1 MVLKTATC
9 RFSGLRIYPG
19 KGIIYVRVDGNQFL
33 FMNQK
38 CKSLFQ
44 QRKRPAKIAWTVTYR
59 KQHKKV
65 RATGQ
70 PAPPTEMV
78 TAQGEA
84 CKSADDSLLDVLIV
98 TLAVAVES
106 LGPCM
111 HPWRGTPGRLC
122 APQLMLGP
130 RCACRTKR
138 HRLRVRRG
146 GPQRGPRPGL
156 LLASPSRC
164 CPTSFLGDAHLL
176 PALDWW
182 PLFPTGPSRA

>member
-65 RATGQ
+65 RGDWQ
-70 PAPPTEMV
+70 PAGKL
-78 TAQGEA
+78 AALGEA
-84 CKSADDSLLDVLIV
+84 CSLHSLLD
-98 TLAVAVES
+98 
-106 LGPCM
+106 
-111 HPWRGTPGRLC
+111 
-122 APQLMLGP
+122 
-130 RCACRTKR
+130 
-138 HRLRVRRG
+138 
-146 GPQRGPRPGL
+146 
-156 LLASPSRC
+156 
-164 CPTSFLGDAHLL
+164 
-176 PALDWW
+176 ALQSAWQCHAA
-182 PLFPTGPSRA
+182 PSRACSLRGGRQGACVHPC

>member
-65 RATGQ
+65 RGSPYSGLSWKACM
-70 PAPPTEMV
+70 PAY
-78 TAQGEA
+78 
-84 CKSADDSLLDVLIV
+84 
-98 TLAVAVES
+98 
-106 LGPCM
+106 
-111 HPWRGTPGRLC
+111 GTPW
-122 APQLMLGP
+122 AQ
-130 RCACRTKR
+130 
-138 HRLRVRRG
+138 VS
-146 GPQRGPRPGL
+146 
-156 LLASPSRC
+156 LA
-164 CPTSFLGDAHLL
+164 H
-176 PALDWW
+176 
-182 PLFPTGPSRA
+182 

>member
-65 RATGQ
+65 RSS
-70 PAPPTEMV
+70 PPP
-78 TAQGEA
+78 
-84 CKSADDSLLDVLIV
+84 KDNLWS
-98 TLAVAVES
+98 
-106 LGPCM
+106 
-111 HPWRGTPGRLC
+111 
-122 APQLMLGP
+122 
-130 RCACRTKR
+130 
-138 HRLRVRRG
+138 
-146 GPQRGPRPGL
+146 RGPAEQQELRPK
-156 LLASPSRC
+156 RK
-164 CPTSFLGDAHLL
+164 F
-176 PALDWW
+176 
-182 PLFPTGPSRA
+182 